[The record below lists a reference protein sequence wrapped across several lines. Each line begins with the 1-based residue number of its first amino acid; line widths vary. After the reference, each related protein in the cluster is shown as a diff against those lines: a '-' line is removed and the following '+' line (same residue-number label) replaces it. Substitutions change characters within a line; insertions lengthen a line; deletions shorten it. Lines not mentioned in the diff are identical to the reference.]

1 MYRPGPLGTI
11 TWSLTSATNFA
22 ADARPRVVVA
32 VNGGQ
37 VKMFINGV
45 YEAGVNDAP
54 AYVGNNG
61 PLVFGGSNVGG
72 ASDNLENG
80 YIRNGGLWVS
90 ALGPCEAQAASA
102 NFHISTPPVSQS
114 VDVAQS
120 ATFTAA
126 ATPPDGVEYFW
137 YSNGSL
143 LGSGPSYTVNP
154 PLTPNLFAVQ
164 ARRYVDGNECNVFA
178 DATLT
183 VTCGSVPG
191 TQTIGGEV
199 NPDFNG
205 TEIYLL
211 PSNPAYN
218 YTWTATG
225 GTITAGGSGVGVN
238 TATVQWGSS
247 GTGSISATW
256 NYGLCSGTNTLPVSI
271 GSQVIDCNGV
281 QGGSA
286 LPGTACSD
294 NDPCTINDE
303 YTAGCDCVGTE
314 QVVSAISGP
323 TQVFGWTTNTFSITP
338 IAGAT
343 YTWVLPQGWSSA
355 NTTSASLTASVQNT
369 AQTVELCVNVT
380 ATGCPLTECKTVTLS
395 PSVGISTVDAGS
407 DAWLSV
413 QPNPSN
419 GAFQLTPSADGTPM
433 TITVHDATG
442 RTVKAPFVATGSRV
456 ITLDLGDAAP
466 GVYYLLATRDGHHRT
481 LKLMV
486 AR

>member
-1 MYRPGPLGTI
+1 M
-11 TWSLTSATNFA
+11 
-22 ADARPRVVVA
+22 
-32 VNGGQ
+32 
-37 VKMFINGV
+37 
-45 YEAGVNDAP
+45 
-54 AYVGNNG
+54 
-61 PLVFGGSNVGG
+61 
-72 ASDNLENG
+72 
-80 YIRNGGLWVS
+80 
-90 ALGPCEAQAASA
+90 
-102 NFHISTPPVSQS
+102 
-114 VDVAQS
+114 
-120 ATFTAA
+120 
-126 ATPPDGVEYFW
+126 
-137 YSNGSL
+137 
-143 LGSGPSYTVNP
+143 
-154 PLTPNLFAVQ
+154 
-164 ARRYVDGNECNVFA
+164 
-178 DATLT
+178 
-183 VTCGSVPG
+183 TCGSVPG
-191 TQTIGGEV
+191 VQTIGGEV

-256 NYGLCSGTNTLPVSI
+256 NYGPCSGTSTLPVSI
-271 GSQVIDCNGV
+271 GSQVIDCLGV
-281 QGGSA
+281 TGGSA

-294 NDPCTINDE
+294 NDPCTINDV
-303 YTAGCDCVGTE
+303 YTAGCACVGTE
-314 QVVSAISGP
+314 QQVSAISGP
-323 TQVFGWTTNTFSITP
+323 AQVFGWTDNTFSIVP

-343 YTWVLPQGWSSA
+343 YAWVLDSLWTSA
-355 NTTSASLTASVQNT
+355 DTTSASLTAFVQNT

-380 ATGCPLTECKTVTLS
+380 AAGCDLSECKTVTVS

-419 GAFQLTPSADGTPM
+419 GAFQLTPSSDGTPM

-442 RTVKAPFVATGSRV
+442 RTVKAPFVAAGSRV

-466 GVYYLLATRDGHHRT
+466 GVYYLLATRDDQHRT